1 LPHTFGRSHRVPYIH
16 TILHPTD
23 LSDTSKAAFRL
34 ACALARDYSSELL
47 VLHVYPPP
55 INGADAVDRDRGDEI
70 ERDLL
75 DSLHQ
80 LTPPNSQ
87 LHVDYRVEEGS
98 PAEVILDVGRECDLI
113 VMGTHGR
120 SGISR
125 AIMGSVAEH
134 VLRDATCPVVT
145 VRPTVKVPEDV
156 VAGSGAE
163 AN

>member
-1 LPHTFGRSHRVPYIH
+1 VPYIH

-55 INGADAVDRDRGDEI
+55 INGAEEVDRDRSDEI

-75 DSLHQ
+75 DALHQ